1 MPNRRRT
8 NVSAFILIALVAAM
22 TGCGGSSG
30 PATSGRPESSA
41 VAQPQRSAFTSGAQA
56 ICSRRHHD
64 LAGLRRAKLSRL
76 PALAAKRSAVEQ
88 RVIGEMEALDAPS
101 ELASTWRQIIVYT
114 KTLAGDT
121 AKLGEDARSRDLKG
135 LRIVAAASEG
145 TLRQLAGVAGGAGL
159 KECAQT

>member
-1 MPNRRRT
+1 
-8 NVSAFILIALVAAM
+8 
-22 TGCGGSSG
+22 
-30 PATSGRPESSA
+30 
-41 VAQPQRSAFTSGAQA
+41 
-56 ICSRRHHD
+56 
-64 LAGLRRAKLSRL
+64 
-76 PALAAKRSAVEQ
+76 
-88 RVIGEMEALDAPS
+88 MEALDAPS

-159 KECAQT
+159 KECAQI